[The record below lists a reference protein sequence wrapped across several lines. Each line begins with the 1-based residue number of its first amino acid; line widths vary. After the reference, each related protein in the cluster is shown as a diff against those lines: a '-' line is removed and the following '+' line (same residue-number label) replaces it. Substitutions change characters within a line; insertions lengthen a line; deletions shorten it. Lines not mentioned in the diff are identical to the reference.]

1 MNTNQ
6 NADIQQAAQMLSN
19 AIMLL
24 LASRDVRGVGEQA
37 EQAPKRDIKSE
48 AKEIENKKEDAD
60 TVTVRHHMRRS
71 LAGTK
76 AEMKP
81 CPVTGIPNTH
91 RRFSYLMP
99 EVRTAANLRKYKG
112 WSRRLPKS
120 AHNRQTDE
128 K

>member
-1 MNTNQ
+1 MKNNNQ
-6 NADIQQAAQMLSN
+6 NADTQIQQAAQMLSN
-19 AIMLL
+19 AILLL
-24 LASRDVRGVGEQA
+24 LATREDRPVEEVPQTPKQSDVRNV
-37 EQAPKRDIKSE
+37 D
-48 AKEIENKKEDAD
+48 NKKDNAE
-60 TVTVRHHMRRS
+60 TVEVRHHMRKS

-99 EVRTAANLRKYKG
+99 EARTAANLRKYKG